1 MGYGRWRSSSITIQ
15 TLPIFIINQTM
26 PVAGGPKITK
36 TGILLEVDA
45 ADKLSYPGTGTT
57 WINPVTPGTY
67 NGTLN
72 NISFDSNDSKGALIF
87 TGSNTYVDFGNVG
100 NLSSAWSFQV
110 AFKPAAT
117 ASGEPYTVLS
127 YASGSDTG
135 SITFKLDYSSS
146 TQEVVLS
153 TFSTASATAKTV
165 HAISASALTGSW
177 NIVHG
182 TFGSSLAALYVN
194 GLGQAYAPTTG
205 SVVGYNAS
213 NQLYAGASYGSDT
226 GFYTGSIANI
236 SVNNADLDGLSVNK
250 NYNAF
255 ASRFGLPVRRPTITD
270 ADAFAFVEAA
280 GLADE
285 TQILAINSLVLG
297 LKSNNLWTKMQV
309 IYPFIGGT
317 AYSHKWNLKNTN
329 TFTATFIGALEHNSF
344 GVGSGSI
351 ANGYISSNFNDL
363 TDFTNIS
370 SSVHASAYTT
380 TENGVGGRLQ
390 LFWNT
395 RTTAYN
401 EIGLNYQAAPNN
413 LGAFAQAY
421 GDKTGMNASS
431 LGTSLGFNAVTRTG
445 TTQSNFYYKSPTT
458 TLTLSN
464 TGVFQR
470 IANRNPIRFLGGEY
484 GNNGQSAAIGFGS
497 IGEGLSSTD
506 IDNLY
511 TVVQA
516 YQTTLGRN
524 I

>member
-1 MGYGRWRSSSITIQ
+1 
-15 TLPIFIINQTM
+15 M

-100 NLSSAWSFQV
+100 DLSSAWSFQV

-165 HAISASALTGSW
+165 HVISGSALTGSW

-194 GLGQAYAPTTG
+194 GLGQAYVPTTG
-205 SVVGYNAS
+205 SLTGYNAS

-236 SVNNADLDGLSVNK
+236 SVNNADLDGLTVNK

-255 ASRFGLPVRRPTITD
+255 ASRFGLPVRRPLVTD
-270 ADAFAFVEAA
+270 ADAFAFVEVV
-280 GLADE
+280 GLNE
-285 TQILAINSLVLG
+285 TQAAAINTLVLG
-297 LKSNNLWTKMQV
+297 LKSNNLWTKMQA
-309 IYPFIGGT
+309 IYPFVGGT
-317 AYSHKWNLKNTN
+317 AYSHKYNLKNTSV
-329 TFTATFIGALEHNSF
+329 FTATFNGALIHNSY

-351 ANGYISSNFNDL
+351 GTGYIDSNFLD
-363 TDFTNIS
+363 TRDFTDIS
-370 SSVHASAYTT
+370 SSAHVSIYGTVGNGATGVMQPIWNFNPTTFNSNGGINFQTSNYTYGGAARIFGSSNMSVSTT
-380 TENGVGGRLQ
+380 TGLGMNII
-390 LFWNT
+390 T
-395 RTTAYN
+395 RTDA
-401 EIGLNYQAAPNN
+401 
-413 LGAFAQAY
+413 
-421 GDKTGMNASS
+421 
-431 LGTSLGFNAVTRTG
+431 TSN
-445 TTQSNFYYKSPTT
+445 SFYYKTP
-458 TLTLSN
+458 LVDFNSN
-464 TGVFQR
+464 SVSAFRAAGTQGN
-470 IANRNPIRFLGGEY
+470 IKFLGGVY
-484 GNNGQSAAIGFGS
+484 SNTTTMLGLGFAS

-506 IDNLY
+506 AANLY

-516 YQTTLGRN
+516 YQTTLGRQV
-524 I
+524 

>member
-1 MGYGRWRSSSITIQ
+1 
-15 TLPIFIINQTM
+15 M

-72 NISFDSNDSKGALIF
+72 NISFDSNDSKGALTF
-87 TGSNTYVDFGNVG
+87 TGSNTYVAFGNIG
-100 NLSSAWSFQV
+100 DLSSAWSFQV

-153 TFSTASATAKTV
+153 TFSSTGSNQV
-165 HAISASALTGSW
+165 NYAISGSALTGSW

-182 TFGSSLAALYVN
+182 TFGSSLAALFVN
-194 GLGQAYAPTTG
+194 GLGVAYGPTTG
-205 SVVGYNAS
+205 SLTGYNAS

-270 ADAFAFVEAA
+270 ADVFTFVETA
-280 GLADE
+280 GLTDE
-285 TQILAINSLVLG
+285 TQILAINTLVLG
-297 LKSNNLWTKMQV
+297 LKSNNLWTKMQA
-309 IYPFIGGT
+309 IYPFVGGT
-317 AYSHKWNLKNTN
+317 AFSHKYNLKDPILHTISWNGAVDHSSNGVRFTSGGYGSLTGLSPLSFDQDSVSVSTYATENAGASGTYSYFGGGTSRLDPNFEVFNLGGNLYIQFNQPNTSGLN
-329 TFTATFIGALEHNSF
+329 SGTFKNLGFVTFQRSNSTEL
-344 GVGSGSI
+344 
-351 ANGYISSNFNDL
+351 NGYYNGSLVQSFSRTSTGRSSGTLAVGRTQNFFGTVTMADAYLGEAL
-363 TDFTNIS
+363 TDTE
-370 SSVHASAYTT
+370 AS
-380 TENGVGGRLQ
+380 
-390 LFWNT
+390 
-395 RTTAYN
+395 
-401 EIGLNYQAAPNN
+401 
-413 LGAFAQAY
+413 
-421 GDKTGMNASS
+421 
-431 LGTSLGFNAVTRTG
+431 
-445 TTQSNFYYKSPTT
+445 
-458 TLTLSN
+458 
-464 TGVFQR
+464 
-470 IANRNPIRFLGGEY
+470 
-484 GNNGQSAAIGFGS
+484 
-497 IGEGLSSTD
+497 
-506 IDNLY
+506 NLY
-511 TVVQA
+511 TLVLA
-516 YQTTLGRN
+516 YQTALGRN

>member
-1 MGYGRWRSSSITIQ
+1 
-15 TLPIFIINQTM
+15 M

-165 HAISASALTGSW
+165 HVISGSALTGSW

-182 TFGSSLAALYVN
+182 TFGTSLAALYVN
-194 GLGQAYAPTTG
+194 GLGVAYGPTTG
-205 SVVGYNAS
+205 SLTGYNTS

-236 SVNNADLDGLSVNK
+236 SVNNVDLDGLTVNK

-255 ASRFGLPVRRPTITD
+255 ASRFGLPVRRPLVTD

-280 GLADE
+280 GITGE
-285 TQILAINSLVLG
+285 TQQSAINSLVIG
-297 LKSNNLWTKMQV
+297 LKANNLWTKMV
-309 IYPFIGGT
+309 AVYPLIGGS
-317 AYSHKWNLKNTN
+317 AFSHKYNLKNTN
-329 TFTATFIGALEHNSF
+329 THPIRWFGAISHTSNGAELGNGGYGDVPTLNINTLEQNNTSFSVYNKTTITWPSPTQRILIGSTAGLFHFTTGFLDSF
-344 GVGSGSI
+344 GGFQYSGMFISSEF
-351 ANGYISSNFNDL
+351 AYRNNTLGLPGYTVVSRINSSNFQVYFNSAVL
-363 TDFTNIS
+363 YNAIKTSSTPIS
-370 SSVHASAYTT
+370 AI
-380 TENGVGGRLQ
+380 
-390 LFWNT
+390 F
-395 RTTAYN
+395 
-401 EIGLNYQAAPNN
+401 EIGR
-413 LGAFAQAY
+413 
-421 GDKTGMNASS
+421 S
-431 LGTSLGFNAVTRTG
+431 GTDYIG
-445 TTQSNFYYKSPTT
+445 TTPQTSAFVTVGQGLSQSETT
-458 TLTLSN
+458 TLT
-464 TGVFQR
+464 
-470 IANRNPIRFLGGEY
+470 
-484 GNNGQSAAIGFGS
+484 
-497 IGEGLSSTD
+497 
-506 IDNLY
+506 NL
-511 TVVQA
+511 VQA
-516 YQTTLGRN
+516 YQTTLGRQA
-524 I
+524 

>member
-1 MGYGRWRSSSITIQ
+1 
-15 TLPIFIINQTM
+15 M

-100 NLSSAWSFQV
+100 DLSSAWSFQV

-153 TFSTASATAKTV
+153 TFSTASATARTV
-165 HAISASALTGSW
+165 HVISGSALTGSW

-194 GLGQAYAPTTG
+194 GLGVAYGPTTG
-205 SVVGYNAS
+205 SLTGYNAS

-236 SVNNADLDGLSVNK
+236 SVNNADLDGLTVNK

-255 ASRFGLPVRRPTITD
+255 ASRFGLPVRRPLVTD
-270 ADAFAFVEAA
+270 ADAFNFVEVA
-280 GLADE
+280 GLTDE

-297 LKSNNLWTKMQV
+297 LKSNNLWTKMQA
-309 IYPFIGGT
+309 IYPFVGGT

-344 GVGSGSI
+344 GVGSGSL

-363 TDFTNIS
+363 TDFVNIS
-370 SSVHASAYTT
+370 SSVHASAYVT
-380 TENGVGGRLQ
+380 TENGAAGRLQ

-395 RTTAYN
+395 QTTAYGQT
-401 EIGLNYQAAPNN
+401 GLNYQASPNN
-413 LGAFAQAY
+413 LGAVAQAY
-421 GDKTGMNASS
+421 GDNTGMNASS
-431 LGTSLGFNAVTRTG
+431 LGTSLGFNAVTRT
-445 TTQSNFYYKSPTT
+445 TSTLSNFYYKTPAQ

-464 TGVFQR
+464 NAIFQR
-470 IANRNPIRFLGGEY
+470 NATQNPIRFLGGFY
-484 GNNGQSAAIGFGS
+484 GNQGQSAAIGFAS

-511 TVVQA
+511 TLVQA

>member
-1 MGYGRWRSSSITIQ
+1 
-15 TLPIFIINQTM
+15 M

-100 NLSSAWSFQV
+100 DLSSAWSFQV

-153 TFSTASATAKTV
+153 TFSATGSNQV
-165 HAISASALTGSW
+165 NYAISGSALTGSW

-182 TFGSSLAALYVN
+182 TFGTSLAALYVN
-194 GLGQAYAPTTG
+194 GLGVAYGPTTG
-205 SVVGYNAS
+205 SLTGYNAS

-236 SVNNADLDGLSVNK
+236 SVNNADLDGLTVNK

-255 ASRFGLPVRRPTITD
+255 ASRFGLPVRRPLVTD
-270 ADAFAFVEAA
+270 ADAFNFVEVA
-280 GLADE
+280 GLTDE

-297 LKSNNLWTKMQV
+297 LKSNNLWTKMQA
-309 IYPFIGGT
+309 IYPFVGGT

-344 GVGSGSI
+344 GVGSGSL

-363 TDFTNIS
+363 TDFVNIS
-370 SSVHASAYTT
+370 SSVHASAYVT
-380 TENGVGGRLQ
+380 TENGAAGRLQ

-395 RTTAYN
+395 QTTAYGQT
-401 EIGLNYQAAPNN
+401 GLNYQASPNN
-413 LGAFAQAY
+413 LGAVAQAY
-421 GDKTGMNASS
+421 GDNTGMNASS
-431 LGTSLGFNAVTRTG
+431 LGTSLGFNAVTRT
-445 TTQSNFYYKSPTT
+445 TSTLSNFYYKTPAQ

-464 TGVFQR
+464 NAIFQR
-470 IANRNPIRFLGGEY
+470 NATQNPIRFLGGFY
-484 GNNGQSAAIGFGS
+484 GNQGQSAAIGFAS

-511 TVVQA
+511 TLVQA